1 MKYNIGIFA
10 LLFLA
15 IACKKE
21 EIKMT
26 KPPQLVSVEAEP
38 RIGGTLLKWKLPSDN
53 NYLYGQITYKKAG
66 SKDPDKIYKINI
78 SSFADTMRIDG
89 LINKYEYV
97 FNVQLFNQDKKTSIG
112 GDIISSNSVRPI
124 VRPSEVTYFPNELTK
139 IQVTDNMVETYTQES
154 SEGPK
159 KNLFDGDKNTYWH
172 TAWSANTAPLPHWI
186 QLNFPQE
193 EEIGAIKYF
202 FRQNNSD
209 EAGRPKQWGIEISSD
224 GKHWTRVFTSK
235 DNLPTSNVAEEQSLA
250 FDKNY
255 KSKFFRLMILK
266 NGGKS
271 YTHLGE
277 MNVYRMRSSIIDK
290 EKEAEDNY

>member
-78 SSFADTMRIDG
+78 SSFADTIRIDG

-139 IQVTDNMVETYTQES
+139 IQVTDNLVETYTQES

-209 EAGRPKQWGIEISSD
+209 EGGRPKQWGIEISSD
-224 GKHWTRVFTSK
+224 GKQWTRVFTSK

>member
-1 MKYNIGIFA
+1 MTYNIRLFA

-38 RIGGTLLKWKLPSDN
+38 RIGGALLKWEFPADN
-53 NYLYGQITYKKAG
+53 NYLYGQITYKKVG

-78 SSFADTMRIDG
+78 SPFADTIRIDG
-89 LINKYEYV
+89 LINKYDYV
-97 FNVQLFNQDKKTSIG
+97 FNVQLFNQDKNTSIA
-112 GDIISSNSVRPI
+112 GDIITSNSIKPI

-193 EEIGAIKYF
+193 EEIGVIKYF

-224 GKHWTRVFTSK
+224 GKQWTRVFTSK

-290 EKEAEDNY
+290 EKEAEDSY